1 MDKKKF
7 GMVTKERKIKQT
19 ESERKM
25 KASRKFIMI
34 LAIISIIGFIGIVS
48 STLFNVSLGF
58 YIEAFWMLAIG
69 IGFLIEGQIERF
81 RSIKT
86 EGLTPRNFT
95 NIITVVIGVI
105 AIITGIFSFPQI
117 RIESNGF
124 LAVKGIVSLVAIVII
139 VIQTWI
145 IE

>member
-1 MDKKKF
+1 MDKKRF
-7 GMVTKERKIKQT
+7 GVVTKGRKIKQT

-25 KASRKFIMI
+25 KASRKFTMI

-48 STLFNVSLGF
+48 STLFDFSLGF

-69 IGFLIEGQIERF
+69 IGFLIEGQVERF

-95 NIITVVIGVI
+95 NITTVVIGVI

-117 RIESNGF
+117 RIENSGF